1 MILLLTL
8 VVLLLAACSSEGEG
22 ASATQTASADT
33 GASDEPDS
41 EATPEPDTGTDTEPT
56 LQPGA
61 GDLAGILPTEI
72 GGITIEY
79 ESSSGQD
86 VMGSEGM
93 TPEAQEFFDRVGAD
107 ADDLSSAFGF
117 GFDQEAGSGISII
130 AFRIAGADEG
140 RLRDEFRRT
149 LEEDDTQTLSDENVA
164 GKDVIALGGDE
175 GTAEATGYVYVKN
188 DIVFIIGGSPISL
201 AEEALAELP

>member
-8 VVLLLAACSSEGEG
+8 VALFLAACSSDGAG
-22 ASATQTASADT
+22 ASASQAASEA
-33 GASDEPDS
+33 ASDEPDS

-79 ESSSGQD
+79 ESSSGED

-117 GFDQEAGSGISII
+117 GFDTEAGSGISII

-164 GKDVIALGGDE
+164 GKNVIAIGGDE
-175 GTAEATGYVYVKN
+175 GTEATGYVYVKN

-201 AEEALAELP
+201 AEEALAQLP